1 MTAATT
7 ATLTGLLVFGTSVW
21 VGGLIA
27 IAVVARAASA
37 TLEPAARVAFFRGLG
52 RRYGVVGTT
61 ALALAY
67 GTGAALLYGRG
78 WSGEVIAAAAV
89 AAVLAATL
97 AVGVA
102 QARRMTRLRGRLLSV
117 TDDAATDDAAA
128 AQVRRGAA
136 RAGALR
142 GLIAL
147 LSLVLL
153 GLGVALAT

>member
-1 MTAATT
+1 MAATT
-7 ATLTGLLVFGTSVW
+7 RATLTGLLVFGTSVW

-27 IAVVARAASA
+27 IAVVARVASA

-52 RRYGVVGTT
+52 RRYGIIGTT

-67 GTGAALLYGRG
+67 GTGAALLYGRD
-78 WSGEVIAAAAV
+78 WSGEVIAAVALAA
-89 AAVLAATL
+89 ALAATL

-102 QARRMTRLRGRLLSV
+102 QARRMTRLRGRLL
-117 TDDAATDDAAA
+117 AATDDTVAG
-128 AQVRRGAA
+128 QVRRGAV

-142 GLIAL
+142 ALIAL
-147 LSLVLL
+147 LSLALL